1 VSSKEKLSG
10 HLSQSCCSVVLAWLV
25 LCGNLDQEGSSYAGR
40 SGVAGA
46 GAVDAGSLFW
56 ATAQH
61 QGDIAVLLQA
71 DVQNDLQQYTE
82 VMHNISLSTRAF

>member
-40 SGVAGA
+40 SGVA
-46 GAVDAGSLFW
+46 DAGSLFW

-61 QGDIAVLLQA
+61 QGDIVVLLQA
-71 DVQNDLQQYTE
+71 DVHNDLQQYTE